1 MIRAGSERS
10 LHAGWSSAV
19 NDREAAVRCLLPL
32 VKKIAHRIKRL
43 VPLLDADDLIGDGSV
58 GLIRAIDS
66 YDPTR
71 GPTLRHY
78 ARRLI
83 VGAMLNGIRRMDP
96 VSERSRRLVRDGE
109 NDRYALA
116 AVRGEVPSAAE
127 MERRRPG
134 FARALAAAHRGQP
147 LSLDAPL
154 PEGESVALDWNGD
167 PALIVVHRTR
177 QEAFAA
183 LIDRLPARQRHV
195 VLEHYFRGRSL
206 RSIGQTLKI
215 SPQRASQLHRDA
227 IAGLRAKLYAAP
239 H

>member
-1 MIRAGSERS
+1 MG
-10 LHAGWSSAV
+10 
-19 NDREAAVRCLLPL
+19 DREAAIRSFLPL
-32 VKKIAHRIKRL
+32 VKKIARRIKRL

-71 GPTLRHY
+71 GPSLRHY

-96 VSERSRRLVRDGE
+96 VSERARRIVRDGE
-109 NDRYALA
+109 NKRYAVA
-116 AVRGEVPSAAE
+116 AARGDVPSTAE
-127 MERRRPG
+127 MERQCPG
-134 FARALAAAHRGQP
+134 LARALAATHRGQP

-154 PEGESVALDWNGD
+154 PEGERVVLDWGDD
-167 PALIVVHRTR
+167 PARIVEQRHHR
-177 QEAFAA
+177 EAFAM
-183 LIDRLPARQRHV
+183 LIDGLPLRQRHV

-206 RSIGQTLKI
+206 HAIGRAMKI

-227 IAGLRAKLYAAP
+227 IAGLRRRMHASP
-239 H
+239 P

>member
-1 MIRAGSERS
+1 MAG
-10 LHAGWSSAV
+10 AAV
-19 NDREAAVRCLLPL
+19 NDREAAIRCFLPL
-32 VKKIAHRIKRL
+32 VKRIARRVKRL
-43 VPLLDADDLIGDGSV
+43 VPLLDVDDLIGDGSV

-96 VSERSRRLVRDGE
+96 VSERSRRIVRDGE
-109 NDRYALA
+109 NQRYAVA
-116 AVRGEVPSAAE
+116 AARGDVPTAAE
-127 MERRRPG
+127 MERRCPG

-154 PEGESVALDWNGD
+154 PEGENVVLDWSDD
-167 PALIVVHRTR
+167 PARIVEHRYHR
-177 QEAFAA
+177 EAFAA
-183 LIDRLPARQRHV
+183 LIEHLPMRQRLV
-195 VLEHYFRGRSL
+195 IFEHYFRGRSL
-206 RSIGQTLKI
+206 RAIGWSMKI

-227 IAGLRAKLYAAP
+227 IAGLRSRIHASSR
-239 H
+239 